1 VPWPCGRSTWRCAVV
16 PADHAAAGLGPA
28 AAAWVQSASGA
39 PVVRAAPLTGGYS
52 SRMLALE
59 HADGRSTVL
68 RQLLLEPWRTHA
80 RGLLERESTVQRQL
94 VASPVPVPVPLAVDP
109 TGEVAGDPS
118 LLMTRLP
125 GRIDLCRSD
134 GTTLAAL
141 ASTLLAIHRVVP
153 EPGRW
158 PRDYQSWAFESKR
171 NIPPWSGDDGLYD
184 EAFARLAEPPPAYER
199 SFLHRDFQPGNVL
212 WDRGRVSGVVDWV
225 ETSTGPADLDVAHCA
240 SNLATLHG
248 AQAGAAFVEAYDAAG
263 GERAAD
269 RDARIYWQ
277 LLDLVGFLPAGGRES
292 GATEETILATWRA
305 HDRSDLTLERAR
317 RNRED
322 LLRLTL
328 RG

>member
-1 VPWPCGRSTWRCAVV
+1 
-16 PADHAAAGLGPA
+16 
-28 AAAWVQSASGA
+28 
-39 PVVRAAPLTGGYS
+39 
-52 SRMLALE
+52 MLALE

-80 RGLLERESTVQRQL
+80 RGLLEREGTVQRRL
-94 VASPVPVPVPLAVDP
+94 AGSDVPVPAPLAVDP
-109 TGEVAGDPS
+109 TGADAGDPS

-134 GTTLAAL
+134 DSFLSAL
-141 ASTLLAIHRVVP
+141 ASTLLAIHRVRP
-153 EPGRW
+153 EPGEW
-158 PRDYQSWAFESKR
+158 PRDYQSWATDAKR
-171 NIPPWSGDDGLYD
+171 NVPPWSRDDGLYD
-184 EAFARLAEPPPAYER
+184 EAFARLAEPPPAYEPT
-199 SFLHRDFQPGNVL
+199 FLHRDFQPGNVL
-212 WDRGRVSGVVDWV
+212 WDDGRVSGVVDWV

-248 AQAGAAFVEAYDAAG
+248 AEAAAAFAAAYDAAG
-263 GERAAD
+263 GQRAAE
-269 RDARIYWQ
+269 RDDRIYWQ

-305 HDRSDLTLERAR
+305 HDRPDLTLERAR

-328 RG
+328 RE